1 MVIAYITIFL
11 ALLKFKLNFM
21 IKIINNVDLLV

>member
-11 ALLKFKLNFM
+11 VLLKLELNFM